1 MSERMLEADY
11 VVVGAGAVGMAFVD
25 TMLDYSDAS
34 IIVIDRRHKPGGLW
48 NDAYSFVRLHGPS
61 AYYGV
66 NSEQLGSDRIEEV
79 GHNKGLYE
87 LATGAELAAYFDRVM
102 RQKMLPSGRVTYL
115 PLSEYKDGVA
125 TSLANGEKIRVRAK
139 RRLVDATYADTRQ
152 PSTHAPNFT
161 AADVVRLI
169 TPNTLPQNVEAD
181 ANYAVIGSGKTAM
194 DTVTWLLDQGV
205 TPEQITWVRPRD
217 AWVLN
222 RKNVQPKYDF
232 FEQIFTARAMEMEAA
247 RDCTSLDD
255 LFLRLEAAGVLQRF
269 DKNVMPTMF
278 RCSICSEAE
287 VEQLRRVTNVIR
299 MGHIKWIG
307 RDRMV
312 MDKGTVSMPVNTI
325 YINCT
330 ADGIPDRP
338 SQPIYQDKKI
348 VLQYVRR
355 CSPTFSGAFVAH
367 LEAAIPDDA
376 VKNSMCTPVPPPKD
390 PIDWIRMQ
398 LQEAGNQSAWAK
410 TPALQP
416 WLMSSR
422 LERFAALVARAYEE
436 NNKPNLAAL
445 ARYRAAAKAGL
456 ARLAEL
462 MGEQTHKKA
471 A

>member
-1 MSERMLEADY
+1 MSERVLEADY
-11 VVVGAGAVGMAFVD
+11 VVVGAGAVGMAFAD
-25 TMLDYSDAS
+25 AMLDHSDAS
-34 IIVIDRRHKPGGLW
+34 MILIDRRHKPGGLW

-66 NSEQLGSDRIEEV
+66 NSEPLGSDRIEEI

-87 LATGAELAAYFDRVM
+87 LATGAELAGYFDRVM
-102 RQKMLPSGRVTYL
+102 RQRLLPSGRVTYL
-115 PLSEYKDGVA
+115 PLSEYADGVV
-125 TSLANGEKIRVRAK
+125 TSLTSGEKIRVRARK
-139 RRLVDATYADTRQ
+139 KLVDATYADTRQ
-152 PSTHAPNFT
+152 PSTHAPSF
-161 AADVVRLI
+161 AVAEVVRMV
-169 TPNTLPQNVEAD
+169 TPNTLPQNVD
-181 ANYAVIGSGKTAM
+181 AGARYAVIGAGKTSM
-194 DTVTWLLDQGV
+194 DAVTWLLDQGV
-205 TPEQITWVRPRD
+205 APARITWVRPRD

-232 FEQIFTARAMEMEAA
+232 FKQIFTSRAMEMEAA
-247 RDCTSLDD
+247 RDSTSIND

-287 VEQLRRVTNVIR
+287 VEQLRRVTNVVR
-299 MGHIKWIG
+299 MGHVKWIG

-312 MDKGTVSMPVNTI
+312 MDHGTISMPVNTI
-325 YINCT
+325 YINCS
-330 ADGIPDRP
+330 ADGIPDRKP
-338 SQPIYQDKKI
+338 QPIFQADRI

-355 CSPTFSGAFVAH
+355 CSPTFSGAFIAH
-367 LEAAIPDDA
+367 LETVISDDA
-376 VKNSMCTPVPPPKD
+376 VKNSMSTPVPPPKD

-398 LQEAGNQSAWAK
+398 LQEAGNQSAWAR

-422 LERFAALVARAYEE
+422 LERFSALVARAYDE
-436 NNKPNLAAL
+436 NHKENLAAL

-462 MGEQTHKKA
+462 MGERTQKKA